1 MTDFRD
7 RPTNEADGVAM
18 LVDAYRRWATMPPAE
33 VSVDRRDAYMAM
45 GGLQLL
51 QRHPALD
58 PEMKA
63 AFERVGRLLQVAVCD
78 DPQLYVMA
86 ETGWDAQHD
95 VEEQEP

>member
-1 MTDFRD
+1 M
-7 RPTNEADGVAM
+7 
-18 LVDAYRRWATMPPAE
+18 
-33 VSVDRRDAYMAM
+33 
-45 GGLQLL
+45 QLL

-63 AFERVGRLLQVAVCD
+63 NFERVGRLLQVAVCD

-95 VEEQEP
+95 VEEREP